1 MASLSL
7 EDIKKGRP
15 ECFTFLGVV
24 GNTAL
29 VQPVSSLRVLS
40 GYNFYV
46 TRISVFSRAV
56 QPFGV
61 GVPGPNAIPL
71 LGTGAPG
78 VNQNDFDPRNHYL
91 IGFQVRNSNADSDW
105 FKNRR
110 NFAQLINQPGGSED
124 LTVPQ
129 LVDQLAE
136 VSVTFAREAGV
147 WTNNGAGAP
156 VFTQDLPIGVALSG
170 FLVRAPAA

>member
-1 MASLSL
+1 MAALSL

-24 GNTAL
+24 GNTTL
-29 VQPVSSLRVLS
+29 TQPVSSLRVLS

-46 TRISVFSRAV
+46 TRISAFSRAE

-61 GVPGPNAIPL
+61 GAPGANSIPL

-110 NFAQLINQPGGSED
+110 NLQQLISQPGGSEE
-124 LTVPQ
+124 LAVPE

-136 VSVTFAREAGV
+136 VTVSFARETGV
-147 WTNNGAGAP
+147 WTNNGAG
-156 VFTQDLPIGVALSG
+156 VFTQDIPIGVALSG
-170 FLVRAPAA
+170 FLVRAQAS